1 MFNYDESFGRNI
13 GIISSDEMEKLRH
26 TKIAILG
33 VGGVGGRY
41 AEALVRLGCENLL
54 ITDVALFDPPD
65 LNRQFSS
72 NMKTMDRSKVECV
85 AEAIKE
91 INPTVQL
98 KQYYD
103 GVTLENY
110 KEIVDWADLVMDA
123 IDVTAGNVKQKLNQY
138 AYETGKPVVSNYLVG
153 QGSICLVFDKEYG
166 ISFDQYFGLDENETQ
181 ETFFQKLAKGVYPN
195 PTSDIHYTRAVE
207 ELLAGKGHIP
217 SSTANSYVAGALGVM
232 AVRGVIFKRPKIPY
246 APYYQQ
252 IDLFDMKYYIEQY
265 NCQASS

>member
-1 MFNYDESFGRNI
+1 MFNYNEAFGRNI
-13 GIISSDEMEKLRH
+13 GLISAEDMETLHH

-72 NMKTMDRSKVECV
+72 SMKTMDRTKVECV
-85 AEAIKE
+85 GEAIKD
-91 INPTVQL
+91 INPEVQL

-110 KEIVDWADLVMDA
+110 KEIVDWADIIMEA
-123 IDVTAGNVKQKLNQY
+123 IDVTAGNVKQKLNEY
-138 AYETGKPVVSNYLVG
+138 AYETGKPIVSNYLVG
-153 QGSICLVFDKEYG
+153 QGAICLVYDKRYG
-166 ISFDQYFGLDENETQ
+166 ISFNQYFGLNEDETQ

-195 PTSDIHYTRAVE
+195 TTSDINYNNAVQ

-217 SSTANSYVAGALGVM
+217 SSTANSYIAGALGVM
-232 AVRGVIFKRPKIPY
+232 ALRGVLFENPKIPY

-252 IDLFDMKYYIEQY
+252 IDLFDMKYYVEQY
-265 NCQASS
+265 NCQED

>member
-1 MFNYDESFGRNI
+1 MFNYDEAFGRNI

-26 TKIAILG
+26 LRIAILG

-41 AEALVRLGCENLL
+41 AESLVRLGCENLL

-85 AEAIKE
+85 SEAIKE

-138 AYETGKPVVSNYLVG
+138 AYETGKPIVSNYLVG
-153 QGSICLVFDKEYG
+153 QGSIC
-166 ISFDQYFGLDENETQ
+166 GLM
-181 ETFFQKLAKGVYPN
+181 KKM
-195 PTSDIHYTRAVE
+195 
-207 ELLAGKGHIP
+207 
-217 SSTANSYVAGALGVM
+217 GA
-232 AVRGVIFKRPKIPY
+232 
-246 APYYQQ
+246 
-252 IDLFDMKYYIEQY
+252 
-265 NCQASS
+265 